1 MFISK
6 EEKQLL
12 HENCE
17 SLQRQIDALARL
29 IRGESNIS
37 ITIKVDDIEQRL
49 ERVEMMARGNT
60 KKPDTSKYYWKKKAE
75 RLANGAKER
84 INKPQTKR
92 AKNVSE
98 NANNTSV

>member
-29 IRGESNIS
+29 VRGESNIS
-37 ITIKVDDIEQRL
+37 VDDIEQRL
-49 ERVEMMARGNT
+49 GRVEMMARGNT

-98 NANNTSV
+98 NANHTSV